1 MPALKNTRHEA
12 MANALA
18 IGTPQGEAYRK
29 AGFTGQSNSVA
40 AQMANRADIKARV
53 QEIIA
58 TQYQR
63 EARSNERAIE
73 RASIDKEWIVARAKY
88 IVEFGIRG
96 RPLLD
101 DKGHDTGKFAV
112 KPNLDAAGKSLTLLA
127 RMGGYLI
134 ERIEHGAPGD
144 FARLTDEE
152 LDLKLIEVG
161 EAIGISGPELQRV
174 IGPLVKQE

>member
-73 RASIDKEWIVARAKY
+73 RAAIDKEWIVARAKY

-101 DKGHDTGKFAV
+101 AEGKDTGRYTV
-112 KPNLDAAGKSLTLLA
+112 RPNLEAATKSLTLLA
-127 RMGGYLI
+127 RMGGYLV

-144 FARLTDEE
+144 FARLTDAE

-161 EAIGISGPELQRV
+161 QAIGLPQQAIQKVLTGSVE
-174 IGPLVKQE
+174 

>member
-1 MPALKNTRHEA
+1 MPALKNTRYEA
-12 MANALA
+12 MAHALA
-18 IGTPQGEAYRK
+18 AGKQQVEAYAI
-29 AGFTGQSNSVA
+29 AGFRGTARSAPTQI
-40 AQMANRADIKARV
+40 ANRPEVKARV

-58 TQYQR
+58 TEHQR
-63 EARSNERAIE
+63 EVRSNERAIE
-73 RASIDKEWIVARAKY
+73 RAAIDKEWIVSRAKY

-101 DKGHDTGKFAV
+101 DKGNDTGKYAV

-174 IGPLVKQE
+174 IGPPK

>member
-1 MPALKNTRHEA
+1 MPALKNTRYEA
-12 MANALA
+12 MAHALA
-18 IGTPQGEAYRK
+18 AGKQQVEAYAI
-29 AGFTGQSNSVA
+29 AGFRGTARSAPTQI
-40 AQMANRADIKARV
+40 ANRPEVKARV

-58 TQYQR
+58 TEHQR
-63 EARSNERAIE
+63 EVRSNERAIE
-73 RASIDKEWIVARAKY
+73 RAAIDKEWIVSRAKY

-101 DKGHDTGKFAV
+101 DKGNDTGKYAV

-152 LDLKLIEVG
+152 LNLKLIEAG

-174 IGPLVKQE
+174 IGPPK